1 MSNNLA
7 NQVFNL
13 YDYTFS
19 FPGIDD
25 ISSSGGNEGIESA
38 IGVLFFVKL

>member
-25 ISSSGGNEGIESA
+25 ICSSGGDEGTESA
-38 IGVLFFVKL
+38 IEVLYYVEL